1 MDVILLIFS
10 SWWVWALV
18 WVEEFNLLPKRL
30 HNCAERNRVK
40 ILEQKEIIESFS
52 SQTMASQ
59 WIPLRSKIQNWILC
73 LLIQVLAT
81 IQIAFLA
88 VVFLFL
94 FSFVYEDPFPVLGI
108 PALGSIF
115 FMSICLVSCILMEK
129 VSLDYWKWKE
139 EKTGRVLF
147 QLCYVIGMVR
157 YFNIREHSLMTS
169 LVVWTFLTYLPT
181 LSYSITSHFRGY
193 LGPPTYPNI
202 GHHKWMFLL
211 MS

>member
-1 MDVILLIFS
+1 MKTKFLKQQ
-10 SWWVWALV
+10 
-18 WVEEFNLLPKRL
+18 E
-30 HNCAERNRVK
+30 K
-40 ILEQKEIIESFS
+40 IKSFS
-52 SQTMASQ
+52 SQTMASK
-59 WIPLRSKIQNWILC
+59 WIPSRSKIQNWILC
-73 LLIQVLAT
+73 LFIKVLTT

-108 PALGSIF
+108 PALGSTF

-157 YFNIREHSLMTS
+157 YYGLRNEAFFHRNPKL
-169 LVVWTFLTYLPT
+169 
-181 LSYSITSHFRGY
+181 
-193 LGPPTYPNI
+193 LGLADNL
-202 GHHKWMFLL
+202 GQ
-211 MS
+211 

>member
-1 MDVILLIFS
+1 M
-10 SWWVWALV
+10 
-18 WVEEFNLLPKRL
+18 LPKRL

-40 ILEQKEIIESFS
+40 ILEQQEIIESFS
-52 SQTMASQ
+52 SQTMASK

-73 LLIQVLAT
+73 LLIQVLTT

-88 VVFLFL
+88 LVFLFL

-108 PALGSIF
+108 PALGSIC

-129 VSLDYWKWKE
+129 VSLNYWKWKE

-157 YFNIREHSLMTS
+157 YYGLRNEAFFHRNPKLLGLGRQFGPINFGTFRVFSAVLS
-169 LVVWTFLTYLPT
+169 APILVQ
-181 LSYSITSHFRGY
+181 
-193 LGPPTYPNI
+193 
-202 GHHKWMFLL
+202 
-211 MS
+211 